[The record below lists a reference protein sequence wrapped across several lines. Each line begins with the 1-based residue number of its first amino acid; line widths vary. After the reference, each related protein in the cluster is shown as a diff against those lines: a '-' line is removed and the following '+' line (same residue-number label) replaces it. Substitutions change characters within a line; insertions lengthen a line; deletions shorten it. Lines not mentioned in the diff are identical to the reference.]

1 MRCVRSR
8 YRVINKWAGIE
19 VGGMYLA
26 IPRNIP
32 YIRVM
37 TKEVAVAVADS
48 RTFRS
53 GNSEAV
59 RLPRNVAFGRE
70 VEVTIVRS
78 GDVLTIYPARKPIGE
93 LVKQLEE
100 LPRPSEIEARDDEA
114 LPEPSGL

>member
-1 MRCVRSR
+1 M
-8 YRVINKWAGIE
+8 
-19 VGGMYLA
+19 
-26 IPRNIP
+26 
-32 YIRVM
+32 
-37 TKEVAVAVADS
+37 AVADS

-78 GDVLTIYPARKPIGE
+78 GDVLTIYTARKPIGE
-93 LVKQLEE
+93 LVKQLGE
-100 LPRPSEIEARDDEA
+100 LPRPWEIEARDVEV